1 MGSAASS
8 AGGPAEKTAAL
19 PENEWVLENV
29 LFFDPQG
36 QKPSG
41 GGGAALA
48 NYTGP
53 TVKRFTPSRAK
64 LRNRN
69 FRVFFVIEGRR
80 QEFLLKLLNDP
91 TCRILLCDRA
101 GRELK
106 EILTSHI
113 KYMQRQ
119 EVSAE
124 VYVRTEAGE
133 TASLAFEFESPQE
146 AELFGEFVK
155 TLFGIQVHFFGAK
168 KIAKATPLEF
178 REHSQASDHSD
189 GGFDSDEAQTTDLAA
204 RRKQKALAL
213 EARTGCPLHGNHAC
227 RCAIERPNLDFL
239 RKAKQESDS
248 SGEEQEEAEI
258 NARHAARFP
267 VAIDG
272 PCEAG
277 REVRLKDLA
286 ARTNSRM
293 AARVVEW
300 FVASQQG
307 KDPTFPNNCEGVGQ
321 AFRLEQRHVGRY
333 IQVRAS
339 RRLECSDRSPFVYS
353 LSMKGPVTVDD
364 ATARAMLIIFG
375 KTEASFEVT
384 TKAPDLQRLFGL
396 SPSAVNTGQP
406 FFDMTLT
413 ITRQNLQIAA
423 SLPSMEAPLVLQMA
437 YSAFFVSLIPQ
448 EELDERE
455 EDLRLRLHFPSY
467 NRRKNAFEVV
477 VAELSMPSEEARRHV
492 YHVICFYRLQ
502 GKKGSFDRW
511 ARDLERSDFAFLKN
525 KYSRMWA
532 ETTWTA
538 FSSIAGTGGQDAT
551 ARNGY
556 GQQLLAEY
564 QQEAGAAGYMTDQ
577 PYPPM

>member
-8 AGGPAEKTAAL
+8 AGGPADNAVAV

-36 QKPSG
+36 QKLSG

-48 NYTGP
+48 SYSGP

-69 FRVFFVIEGRR
+69 FRVFFFIEGRR

-101 GRELK
+101 GRDLK

-113 KYMQRQ
+113 KYMQRH
-119 EVSAE
+119 EVNCE
-124 VYVRTEAGE
+124 VYVRTESGE
-133 TASLAFEFESPQE
+133 TASLAFEFESSQE

-168 KIAKATPLEF
+168 KIAKARPLEF
-178 REHSQASDHSD
+178 RDHSQASDFSD
-189 GGFDSDEAQTTDLAA
+189 GGFDSDELQTTALAA
-204 RRKQKALAL
+204 RRKQKARAL
-213 EARTGCPLHGNHAC
+213 EARTDCPLHGNRAC

-239 RKAKQESDS
+239 RKAKQESDTS
-248 SGEEQEEAEI
+248 ADEQEEAEI

-272 PCEAG
+272 PCEPG

-307 KDPTFPNNCEGVGQ
+307 KDPTFPNDCEGVGYG
-321 AFRLEQRHVGRY
+321 FRLEQRHVGRY

-339 RRLECSDRSPFVYS
+339 RRLESTDRSPFVYS
-353 LSMKGPVTVDD
+353 LSIKGPVTVDD
-364 ATARAMLIIFG
+364 ATARAMLVMFG
-375 KTEASFEVT
+375 KTEVHFEVT
-384 TKAPDLQRLFGL
+384 TKAPDLQRLFGP
-396 SPSAVNTGQP
+396 SPGAINNGQP

-413 ITRQNLQIAA
+413 ITRQSLQITAC
-423 SLPSMEAPLVLQMA
+423 LPSVEAPLVLQMA
-437 YSAFFVSLIPQ
+437 YSAFFVSLVPQ

-455 EDLRLRLHFPSY
+455 EDLRLRIHFPSY
-467 NRRKNAFEVV
+467 NRRKNVFEVV
-477 VAELSMPSEEARRHV
+477 VAELCMPSEEARRHV

-502 GKKGSFDRW
+502 GRKGSFDRW

-538 FSSIAGTGGQDAT
+538 FSSIEGTGEQDST

-556 GQQLLAEY
+556 GQQLLEEY
-564 QQEAGAAGYMTDQ
+564 RLTADHMGE
-577 PYPPM
+577 